1 MKTKTVY
8 EKQIINEIQG
18 LPASMQKK
26 IVRIVRDFREE
37 MTSAIEDEK
46 KATARFLALCGSRE
60 DKKTAEEQIN
70 EIYKSRRSR
79 RDKKASGYF

>member
-8 EKQIINEIQG
+8 EKQIINEMHG
-18 LPASMQKK
+18 LPESMQKK
-26 IVRIVRDFREE
+26 IVRIVRVFREE
-37 MTSAIEDEK
+37 MTTAIEDEK
-46 KATARFLALCGSRE
+46 KATARFLSLCGKWD

-79 RDKKASGYF
+79 RDIETLS